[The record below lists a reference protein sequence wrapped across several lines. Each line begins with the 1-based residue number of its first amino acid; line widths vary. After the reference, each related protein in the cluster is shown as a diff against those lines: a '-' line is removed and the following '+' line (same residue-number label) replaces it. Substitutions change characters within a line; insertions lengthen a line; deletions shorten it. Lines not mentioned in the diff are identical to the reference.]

1 MFELSHR
8 SSTSVPPAIHGER
21 VRTIRTALKL
31 AQPENSRIAAATI
44 GGHLEVITRDLGP
57 ESQVAQ
63 ASDAVRDASLDFLVS
78 LVSRRE
84 AAEARSAALKSV
96 DQLEASL
103 AA

>member
-1 MFELSHR
+1 MLNHLDR
-8 SSTSVPPAIHGER
+8 TAVTAQAYGDR

-44 GGHLEVITRDLGP
+44 GGHLDAIAKNLP
-57 ESQVAQ
+57 AHPAVAQ

-78 LVSRRE
+78 LVRKRE
-84 AAEARSAALKSV
+84 AADARVAALQSV
-96 DQLEASL
+96 DRLEASL